1 MPKRPGL
8 RCKGDAAECY
18 NLRISRPFRFIGEE
32 FMASEQ
38 FDYTALDF
46 GETVDNRSGV
56 IAICPACGRN
66 GLKQSQG
73 PAGDSTRYLHR
84 SMRDGDDGTPDVC
97 VVTRRRA

>member
-1 MPKRPGL
+1 MVT
-8 RCKGDAAECY
+8 
-18 NLRISRPFRFIGEE
+18 EE
-32 FMASEQ
+32 

-73 PAGDSTRYLHR
+73 PSGDSTRYLHR
-84 SMRDGDDGTPDVC
+84 TLRDADDNVTPDLC

>member
-1 MPKRPGL
+1 MSSQ
-8 RCKGDAAECY
+8 E
-18 NLRISRPFRFIGEE
+18 
-32 FMASEQ
+32 
-38 FDYTALDF
+38 FDYTGLEF

-73 PAGDSTRYLHR
+73 PGGDSTRYLHR
-84 SMRDGDDGTPDVC
+84 MTRDDDDNLPPDMC

>member
-1 MPKRPGL
+1 MVT
-8 RCKGDAAECY
+8 DE
-18 NLRISRPFRFIGEE
+18 
-32 FMASEQ
+32 

-73 PAGDSTRYLHR
+73 PGGDSTRYLHR
-84 SMRDGDDGTPDVC
+84 TMRDREDNITPDLC

>member
-1 MPKRPGL
+1 
-8 RCKGDAAECY
+8 
-18 NLRISRPFRFIGEE
+18 
-32 FMASEQ
+32 MASEE
-38 FDYTALDF
+38 FDYTGLEF

-73 PAGDSTRYLHR
+73 PGGDSTRYLHR
-84 SMRDGDDGTPDVC
+84 MSKEEDAPDIC